1 MHGVECPQDRRQI
14 VDGKD
19 RQTGDVETLAALG
32 ALLLEVV
39 EGLLEL
45 GQRAARLRQEI
56 DAGARQRHL
65 ARRAREQ
72 LEPEVLLELAHA
84 VADRRLRQVEMRR
97 RPLEAAALGNAEKG
111 LEAEKID
118 AHQKTHQRGR
128 APRLNEVHE

>member
-1 MHGVECPQDRRQI
+1 MPARVSVTSR
-14 VDGKD
+14 V
-19 RQTGDVETLAALG
+19 V
-32 ALLLEVV
+32 LE
-39 EGLLEL
+39 
-45 GQRAARLRQEI
+45 
-56 DAGARQRHL
+56 
-65 ARRAREQ
+65 

-118 AHQKTHQRGR
+118 AHQKTPQRGR